1 VVSMKTAVVISRDT
15 AFVAVAERI
24 LQGYC
29 RVIPFTNIQSALDYI
44 YSIVP
49 NVLIVDMSSSD
60 EHMITILNTL
70 KGDPIFTHLPVL
82 AVVEEKAGLPEWDS
96 VLVEDYIWRAA
107 VQEDLAQRARL
118 AILRSERVV
127 EVNPLTRLPGNISI
141 IKTVQGLIDKGEI
154 FAIAYADLD
163 NFKPFNDH
171 YGFSR
176 GDEVIKMTGRL
187 ILNVVKNKQPKGSF
201 VGHIG
206 GDDFI
211 FIVDADLVDETA
223 SEIVETFDKIIS
235 TFYDPAEREA
245 GVIVSTDRQGNQKT
259 FPLMTISIGI
269 TSNRNRAF
277 SHYGELTEAVSEMKH
292 YAKDHSGSCYR
303 ADKRQ
308 DNQEQE

>member
-1 VVSMKTAVVISRDT
+1 VLGMKTAVLISHD
-15 AFVAVAERI
+15 AGLVAVAER
-24 LQGYC
+24 LLEGLC

-49 NVLIVDMSSSD
+49 NLLIVDMSTRD
-60 EHMITILNTL
+60 EHMIGILNTL

-82 AVVEEKAGLPEWDS
+82 AVVEERAPLPEWDT
-96 VLVEDYIWRAA
+96 VLIEDYLWKKAI
-107 VQEDLAQRARL
+107 QEDLPQRAKL

-141 IKTVQGLIDKGEI
+141 NKTVQDLIDKGVI
-154 FAIAYADLD
+154 FAIGYADLD

-187 ILNVVKNKQPKGSF
+187 ILNVVKNRQSKGSF

-211 FIVDADLVDETA
+211 FIMDAELVDETA

-235 TFYDPAEREA
+235 TFYDSAEREA
-245 GVIVSTDRQGNQKT
+245 GRIVSKDRQGNEKT
-259 FPLMTISIGI
+259 FPFMTISIGV
-269 TSNRNRAF
+269 TSNRNRVF

-292 YAKDHSGSCYR
+292 YAKHHTGSCYR
-303 ADKRQ
+303 VDKRRDTQ
-308 DNQEQE
+308 AHP